1 MYNLLSWDDM
11 CLVHAIVDAG
21 TLSGAA
27 RALRVSHPTAFRRL
41 NRLEGKMGVR
51 FFDRA
56 RDGYI
61 ATAAAEEVA
70 ALVRQLRS
78 EVLAVERR
86 IAGRDLRPSGT
97 LRITTTDTLLF
108 GWLSPGLR
116 EFRSA
121 YPDIRLELVV
131 SNDVFSLSRRE
142 ADIAVRPARKPDES
156 LVGRRIGTIA
166 QAAYMA
172 RTLAKEADDVEAMAA
187 MDWIGPD
194 ESMAYPAFDR
204 WLDQEGLVERCRVRV
219 NTVYGML
226 SAARAG
232 LGLSVLPCYLGEN
245 DEQLRRVGGAIPLM
259 ATDLWVLT
267 HPDLRKTERIR
278 IFLDHVSGFAKTS
291 QFGLLEQDATSL
303 RVRTGCSSASRGT
316 SSR

>member
-1 MYNLLSWDDM
+1 MYNMLSWDDM
-11 CLVHAIVDAG
+11 CLVHAIADVG

-27 RALRVSHPTAFRRL
+27 RALHVSHPTAFRRL
-41 NRLEGKMGVR
+41 NRLERKMGVR

-56 RDGYI
+56 RDGYT
-61 ATAAAEEVA
+61 ATAAAEEVFV
-70 ALVRQLRS
+70 LVQELRND
-78 EVLAVERR
+78 VLAVERR

-97 LRITTTDTLLF
+97 LRITTTDTLLY

-116 EFRSA
+116 DFHRA

-142 ADIAVRPARKPDES
+142 ADIAVRPANRPDEN
-156 LVGRRIGTIA
+156 LVGRRIGTVE

-172 RTLAKEADDVEAMAA
+172 KSLAAEVDNDQAMASI
-187 MDWIGPD
+187 DWIGPD
-194 ESMAYPAFDR
+194 ASMTYPAFDR
-204 WLDQEGLVERCRVRV
+204 WLEQEGLVERCRIRV

-245 DEQLRRVGGAIPLM
+245 DALLSRVGGTIPSM
-259 ATDLWVLT
+259 ATDLWILT
-267 HPDLRKTERIR
+267 HPDLRRTERIR
-278 IFLDHVSGFAKTS
+278 IFLDHVAGLARTS
-291 QFGLLEQDATSL
+291 KFG
-303 RVRTGCSSASRGT
+303 R
-316 SSR
+316 

>member
-1 MYNLLSWDDM
+1 MYNLMSWDDM
-11 CLVHAIVDAG
+11 CLVHAIADVG

-27 RALRVSHPTAFRRL
+27 RALHVSHPTAFRRL
-41 NRLEGKMGVR
+41 NRLERKMGVR

-56 RDGYI
+56 RDGYT
-61 ATAAAEEVA
+61 ATAAAEEVS
-70 ALVRQLRS
+70 ALVRRLRTD
-78 EVLAVERR
+78 VLAVERR

-97 LRITTTDTLLF
+97 LRITTTDSLLF

-116 EFRSA
+116 EFRRA

-142 ADIAVRPARKPDES
+142 ADVAVRPADKPDES
-156 LVGRRIGTIA
+156 LVGRRIGTIE

-172 RTLAKEADDVEAMAA
+172 KTLATQADADETMASI
-187 MDWIGPD
+187 DWIGPD
-194 ESMAYPAFDR
+194 ESMTYPAYDR
-204 WLDQEGLVERCRVRV
+204 WLAQGGLVGRCRVRV
-219 NTVYGML
+219 NSVYGML
-226 SAARAG
+226 SAARGG

-245 DEQLRRVGGAIPLM
+245 DEQLRRMGGAIPSM

-278 IFLDHVSGFAKTS
+278 VFLDHIA
-291 QFGLLEQDATSL
+291 GLA
-303 RVRTGCSSASRGT
+303 RTLQNG
-316 SSR
+316 

>member
-1 MYNLLSWDDM
+1 MYSLLSWDEM
-11 CLVHAIVDAG
+11 CLVHAIADAG

-41 NRLEGKMGVR
+41 NRLERKLGVR

-70 ALVRQLRS
+70 ALVRLLRS

-121 YPDIRLELVV
+121 YPDIQLDLVV

-142 ADIAVRPARKPDES
+142 ADMAVRPGRKPDES
-156 LVGRRIGTIA
+156 LVGRRIATIA
-166 QAAYMA
+166 QAVYMA
-172 RTLAKEADDVEAMAA
+172 KTLATKADDVEAMAS

-194 ESMAYPAFDR
+194 ESMTYPAYDR
-204 WLDQEGLVERCRVRV
+204 WLEQEGLVERCRIRV

-232 LGLSVLPCYLGEN
+232 IGLSVLPCYLGEN
-245 DEQLRRVGGAIPLM
+245 DEQLSRMGGAIPSM

-278 IFLDHVSGFAKTS
+278 IFMDHVARFAKTS
-291 QFGLLEQDATSL
+291 QFGLAE
-303 RVRTGCSSASRGT
+303 
-316 SSR
+316 